1 MNRLDR
7 LLAILLYLQSR
18 RVTRAEDVAGKFN
31 ITIRTAY
38 RDLAALG
45 DAGVPLTAEGGVG
58 YSILKGFHLQPVTFT
73 PDEAGALALGGLLVQ
88 QFAGSAFTEH
98 MSSALLKIRAVLP
111 QLVRDHMEV
120 LEQSMRPVVVP
131 KSDVSGCA
139 APKSG
144 VGGSLSSQPSTL
156 NNLVV
161 IQDAL
166 AKRQVLRFRYRGA
179 GRTDTTA
186 REVEPM
192 AVIIYLQHWH
202 LFAWD
207 RSKLDYRDFRTDRI
221 RGLELTGE
229 KFSARKNF
237 RLEEHI
243 DRLINPKQTVTARVR
258 ATHLAAERIR
268 REAFLGV
275 FDERVTDGAIELT
288 LKAVNRDWLVN
299 WLLSFGTAVTILSP
313 PEIQR
318 HLSQTAAAVS
328 AHHS

>member
-1 MNRLDR
+1 
-7 LLAILLYLQSR
+7 
-18 RVTRAEDVAGKFN
+18 
-31 ITIRTAY
+31 
-38 RDLAALG
+38 
-45 DAGVPLTAEGGVG
+45 
-58 YSILKGFHLQPVTFT
+58 
-73 PDEAGALALGGLLVQ
+73 
-88 QFAGSAFTEH
+88 
-98 MSSALLKIRAVLP
+98 
-111 QLVRDHMEV
+111 
-120 LEQSMRPVVVP
+120 
-131 KSDVSGCA
+131 
-139 APKSG
+139 
-144 VGGSLSSQPSTL
+144 
-156 NNLVV
+156 
-161 IQDAL
+161 
-166 AKRQVLRFRYRGA
+166 
-179 GRTDTTA
+179 
-186 REVEPM
+186 M